1 MPFRDGM
8 ALLDRAQEHDRRE
21 YYYRQW
27 LAYLPNMTKDTY
39 IPFEDFY
46 QERQQPQI
54 DLRPKDEIMKDIYG
68 GRW

>member
-1 MPFRDGM
+1 M
-8 ALLDRAQEHDRRE
+8 ALYDKAVESDNRE

-27 LAYLPNMTKDTY
+27 LAYLPNMTKDNY
-39 IPFEDFY
+39 VGFEDFY

-54 DLRPKDEIMKDIYG
+54 DLRSKDEIMKEIYG

>member
-1 MPFRDGM
+1 M
-8 ALLDRAQEHDRRE
+8 ALYDKAVESDNRE

-27 LAYLPNMTKDTY
+27 LAHLPNMTKDNY
-39 IPFEDFY
+39 VSFEDFY